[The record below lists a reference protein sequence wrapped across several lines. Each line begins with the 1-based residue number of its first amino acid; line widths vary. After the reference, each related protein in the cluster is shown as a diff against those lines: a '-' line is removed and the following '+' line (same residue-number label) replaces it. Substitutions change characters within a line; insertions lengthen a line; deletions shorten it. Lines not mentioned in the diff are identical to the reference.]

1 MEISKLSDITI
12 KIKGKNASIVLDPT
26 VKVDA
31 EIILATQS
39 QDSLSIDKV
48 SGTRLIVSGPGEY
61 EVGGIS
67 ITSKEV
73 KEGILYYIYEQSRIA
88 IATSASVV
96 SIPDD
101 EEFDCVIVKVIGE
114 FKDDVLGPINSK
126 CIVVYGDLALATIKS
141 DNQETTAKI
150 NIKKTAEILG
160 KTFILS

>member
-1 MEISKLSDITI
+1 MEISKLSESTI
-12 KIKGKNASIVLDPT
+12 KIKGKNASIVIDPT

-31 EIILATQS
+31 EIILVTQPE
-39 QDSLSIDKV
+39 DNFSIDKV

-61 EVGGIS
+61 EVGGIG

-73 KEGILYYIYEQSRIA
+73 KDGILYYVYEQSRIA
-88 IATSASVV
+88 IATSISVA

-101 EEFDCVIVKVIGE
+101 EEFDCVIVKIIGE

-126 CIVVYGDLALATIKS
+126 CIVIYGDVALATITS
-141 DNQETTAKI
+141 GNQETTTKI
-150 NIKKTAEILG
+150 NIKKTAEISG